1 MAAGDGEMAGG
12 IAALA
17 SAEEKEP
24 AATLLLLGATKAPAG
39 GAPAKVMS
47 FVEEASP
54 SDLVRHWFLLRLRSI
69 VLVAGKE
76 EAARGGLRAFCAAL
90 SGRLN
95 FCSRSRCASAGWE
108 SWSPVAVDRT
118 FSEFAALVRC
128 EGQSAS
134 RLPIPSVLS
143 ADRKSEWASR
153 VAGGTMTFARG
164 VVPERG
170 KECSIAPDLKMNAP
184 TTPSAAKNRMV
195 IGVLADGDC
204 PRMLEREGDVGGG
217 SATAGLLGGNFGV
230 DGGSA
235 LVFPLVFGNGSTM
248 GS

>member
-95 FCSRSRCASAGWE
+95 FCSRSRCASAGGE
-108 SWSPVAVDRT
+108 FRSPVAVDRA
-118 FSEFAALVRC
+118 FFEVAALVLC
-128 EGQSAS
+128 DGESAS
-134 RLPIPSVLS
+134 RSSMASVLS
-143 ADRKSEWASR
+143 EDLKPEWASW
-153 VAGGTMTFARG
+153 VGGGTMAFARG
-164 VVPERG
+164 VVAERA
-170 KECSIAPDLKMNAP
+170 KECSIAPDPKMNAP
-184 TTPSAAKNRMV
+184 TTQSATKKMIHLV
-195 IGVLADGDC
+195 IGVMADADC
-204 PRMLEREGDVGGG
+204 PGMPEG
-217 SATAGLLGGNFGV
+217 
-230 DGGSA
+230 
-235 LVFPLVFGNGSTM
+235 
-248 GS
+248 